1 MTNTPQPLEIT
12 LDDLNTVRTL
22 IDVVSQR
29 GAFMGNELSSVGM
42 LRDKIHAVI
51 EATTTE
57 QEKEDKEEPAA
68 D

>member
-1 MTNTPQPLEIT
+1 MTNTPQPLVIT
-12 LDDLNTVRTL
+12 LDDLNAVRTL

-29 GAFMGNELSSVGM
+29 GAFLGNELSSVGM

-51 EATTTE
+51 EATTAE
-57 QEKEDKEEPAA
+57 QEKEASEEPAA

>member
-42 LRDKIHAVI
+42 LRDKIHAFI
-51 EATTTE
+51 ESAAA
-57 QEKEDKEEPAA
+57 EKEASEEPTA